1 MIRVM
6 KQFPVLV
13 LSLVV
18 ILSGAV
24 TVFSKESSPVDPR
37 TEESVR
43 RGLDY
48 LVRTQDEDGSWPG
61 SYGRI
66 PGVVGLC
73 ALAFMAYGEEPA
85 GGEYGRTLERA
96 ISYIV
101 ENQRTK
107 GVLSTGGSP
116 MYSHG
121 FATLALAEAYGMHPD
136 KKVGKALKKAV
147 DLIVNAQN
155 AMGGWRYSIGS
166 QDADIT
172 VTGSQMMALRA
183 AQNAGIEVPDK
194 VIKKG
199 TEYIKSCVCVD
210 GGFSYQAGQRSGS
223 GVARTGIAVTVLSL
237 CGEYKSEEMKRG
249 VEYLRYRA
257 MERENY
263 LYYGVYY
270 CSQAMFQA
278 GGRYWKDW
286 NEQATQILIARQGGD
301 GSWSGSTGGVE
312 SCTAMAL
319 LALEVNWKLLPIY
332 QR

>member
-1 MIRVM
+1 MINVM
-6 KQFPVLV
+6 KPLLA
-13 LSLVV
+13 LSLVIV
-18 ILSGAV
+18 LLGAV
-24 TVFSKESSPVDPR
+24 IVFSEERSPIDPSL
-37 TEESVR
+37 EESVR

-48 LVRTQDEDGSWPG
+48 LARTQSKDGSWSG
-61 SYGRI
+61 SYGRV

-73 ALAFMAYGEEPA
+73 ALAFMAHGEEP
-85 GGEYGRTLERA
+85 GVGEYGRALERA

-101 ENQRTK
+101 ESQSDK
-107 GVLSTGGSP
+107 GLLSMGRSP

-121 FATLALAEAYGMHPD
+121 FATLALAETYGMHPD

-155 AMGGWRYSIGS
+155 HQGGWRYSVGS

-172 VTGSQMMALRA
+172 VTGAQMMALRA

-194 VIKKG
+194 VIDKG
-199 TEYIKSCVCVD
+199 VKYIKSCACVD
-210 GGFSYQAGQRSGS
+210 GGFSYQAGRGSRS
-223 GVARTGIAVTVLSL
+223 GVARTGIGVTVLSL
-237 CGEYKSEEMKRG
+237 CGEYKSDEVKRG
-249 VEYLRYRA
+249 VEYLRYRT

-286 NEQATQILIARQGGD
+286 NEQVARVLIARQGGD
-301 GSWSGSTGGVE
+301 GSWSGSAGGVE
-312 SCTAMAL
+312 GCTAMAL